1 MTLRSGA
8 QGPILLLL
16 IDPVSVD
23 SGRCDAI
30 TSDIAQLLAQKTTLK
45 KPNDHAVLGE
55 VMSKEPLGPAVRHG
69 DDQWLDIVK
78 WVAFGLSQ
86 AEEFGITSANLGEF
100 TSSPLNLERGVNT
113 LWTQG
118 GLLYSPPFR

>member
-1 MTLRSGA
+1 M
-8 QGPILLLL
+8 
-16 IDPVSVD
+16 
-23 SGRCDAI
+23 
-30 TSDIAQLLAQKTTLK
+30 
-45 KPNDHAVLGE
+45 GE

-86 AEEFGITSANLGEF
+86 AEEFGIVSANISEF
-100 TSSPLNLERGVNT
+100 TSSKDPNIRRFLGLEGGFGEMLGLSNDFMVRVLRRVGNYEEIFARHLKPLNLERGVNT

>member
-1 MTLRSGA
+1 
-8 QGPILLLL
+8 
-16 IDPVSVD
+16 
-23 SGRCDAI
+23 
-30 TSDIAQLLAQKTTLK
+30 
-45 KPNDHAVLGE
+45 
-55 VMSKEPLGPAVRHG
+55 MSKEPLGPAVRHG